1 MPKQKA
7 KKVKVTVK
15 KHTPEQSLGQKIGKV
30 LLNYFVTQFILMILV
45 GVASWGLLTLLHVQ
59 YPITLA
65 VVTGVL
71 SGVPGFGMFVST
83 LAIMLV
89 AILDKVSM
97 WNGSPAWLEGMIVLV
112 IFFVFNKIVDLIIAP
127 IFLGKATKV
136 NPLIMVILIIVGT
149 IFFGVPGAILATPF
163 YLVIRTTV
171 KHFNE
176 R

>member
-1 MPKQKA
+1 MPKTKA

-15 KHTPEQSLGQKIGKV
+15 KYLPEETLGAKIGKV

-45 GVASWGLLTLLHVQ
+45 GVASWGILTLLHVQ

-83 LAIMLV
+83 LVIMLV
-89 AILDKVSM
+89 AMLDKVSM
-97 WNGSPAWLEGMIVLV
+97 WNGSPVWLEGIIILV

-136 NPLIMVILIIVGT
+136 NPLIMIILIIIGT
-149 IFFGVPGAILATPF
+149 VFFGVLGAILVVPL
-163 YLVIRTTV
+163 YLVVRTIIV
-171 KHFNE
+171 HFTQ
-176 R
+176 

>member
-1 MPKQKA
+1 MSKTKA
-7 KKVKVTVK
+7 KKVKVTIK
-15 KHTPEQSLGQKIGKV
+15 KNIPEQTLGEKIGKV
-30 LLNYFVTQFILMILV
+30 LFNYFVTQFILMILV
-45 GVASWGLLTLLHVQ
+45 GIASWGILTLLHVQ

-89 AILDKVSM
+89 AMLDKVSM
-97 WNGSPAWLEGMIVLV
+97 WNGSPAWLEGIIVLV

-136 NPLIMVILIIVGT
+136 NPLMMIMLIIIGT
-149 IFFGVPGAILATPF
+149 VFFGVLGAILVVPL
-163 YLVIRTTV
+163 YLVVRTIIV
-171 KHFNE
+171 HFTQ
-176 R
+176 